1 MAIIL
6 FNNSHLGMSCYR
18 PTFLGLNLARNT
30 LLNKLCLDLF
40 MDAKFIEGL
49 KGILYK
55 QGPQAIAQAKRS
67 YPLESVRAQ
76 IRSWPVILELKP
88 LVIFAL
94 L

>member
-1 MAIIL
+1 
-6 FNNSHLGMSCYR
+6 
-18 PTFLGLNLARNT
+18 
-30 LLNKLCLDLF
+30 